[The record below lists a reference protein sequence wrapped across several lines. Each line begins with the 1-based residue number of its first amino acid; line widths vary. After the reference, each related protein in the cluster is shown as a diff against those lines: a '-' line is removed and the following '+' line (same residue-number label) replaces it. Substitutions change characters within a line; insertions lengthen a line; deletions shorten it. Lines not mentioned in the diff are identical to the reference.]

1 MVSGNF
7 YLTMAQT
14 QANAREFYNYMLTQG
29 FNVFAVC
36 AMLGNIQ
43 VESGVNPGIWE
54 NLNRGNLSGG
64 YGLVQ
69 WTPAT
74 KVLNWLE
81 ENGYNM
87 DDGTGQMNRIV
98 YERNNNL
105 QWGST
110 TSYPLSF
117 NEFAN
122 YTNDSMSNEDICKYL
137 ANAFLR
143 NYERPDNLNQP
154 QRGINAYN
162 WFLFFEAKRPEPEE
176 PGEPVEPD
184 VPVEGCP
191 FDYIYI
197 LSNHGALGVGQEYKY
212 LCKIQFTIFNKNNM
226 LRLTREVDKT
236 ETYFDYIGND
246 VYKRRE

>member
-1 MVSGNF
+1 MIAGNY
-7 YLTMAQT
+7 YLSRAQT
-14 QANAREFYNYMLTQG
+14 EENAKEFYNYMLSHG
-29 FNVFAVC
+29 FNVYAVC

-54 NLNRGNLSGG
+54 NLNKGNLSGG
-64 YGLVQ
+64 YGLTQ

-74 KVLNWLE
+74 KVLNWLSD
-81 ENGYNM
+81 NGYNM
-87 DDGTGQMNRIV
+87 DSGVGQMERIIF
-98 YERNNNL
+98 EKNNGL

-110 TSYPLSF
+110 ESYPLTF

-122 YTNDSMSNEDICKYL
+122 YTNSSMTDEDICKYL

-143 NYERPDNLNQP
+143 NYERPDNQNQP
-154 QRGINAYN
+154 QRGVNAYN
-162 WFLFFEAKRPEPEE
+162 WFLFFGGERPEPED

-184 VPVEGCP
+184 VPIVGCH
-191 FDYIYI
+191 FDYIYL
-197 LSNHGALGVGQEYKY
+197 LSNQGALGVGQEYKY
-212 LCKIQFTIFNKNNM
+212 LCRIQFTVFNKNIM
-226 LRLTREVDKT
+226 LKLVKEVDET